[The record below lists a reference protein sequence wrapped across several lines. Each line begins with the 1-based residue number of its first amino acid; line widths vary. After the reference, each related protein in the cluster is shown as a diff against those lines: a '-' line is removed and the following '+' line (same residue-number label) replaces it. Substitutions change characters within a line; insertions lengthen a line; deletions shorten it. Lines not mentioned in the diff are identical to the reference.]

1 MRYIYIYIYKYQK
14 KKKQWVPWIQETN
27 LIELLLIINKF
38 DICKYERYNNFFN
51 NITMNKRKAHSI
63 NY

>member
-14 KKKQWVPWIQETN
+14 KKKKWVHWIQETN

-38 DICKYERYNNFFN
+38 DICKYERYNNFF
-51 NITMNKRKAHSI
+51 
-63 NY
+63 